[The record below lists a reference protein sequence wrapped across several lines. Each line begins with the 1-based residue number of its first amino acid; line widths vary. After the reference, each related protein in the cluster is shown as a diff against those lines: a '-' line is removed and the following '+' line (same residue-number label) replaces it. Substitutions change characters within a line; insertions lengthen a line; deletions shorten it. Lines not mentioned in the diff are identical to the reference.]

1 MPEEVLAVRGDPSP
15 GLVTEVAVAVGMTLS
30 FPSTLRETEMTATV
44 ATPPEGQVLQ
54 ECLERIVRDVFGSGS
69 AITAVQRKRSQ
80 YSSFYGS
87 DVLTV
92 RLEAGGEVQVFLK
105 DFGSHE
111 RVKEGMKERR
121 EREVA
126 VYRDLLPGAGLGTAR
141 YYGSHLEE
149 SEGRLWLFL
158 ELVPGVPVAHSP
170 FEHWVAAAGWL
181 GRKDAYFTRQ
191 AALLEQNAGLIHH
204 DADYFLVTARKALD
218 TSYEVSTDFGRLM
231 EPLVARY
238 PRAVEAMVNSQPRTL
253 VHGTYRPI
261 QLILDLGQQPP
272 RLCPVDWEK
281 AGVGSCFFDLAFLAD
296 GFDPVRLAQLFEAYR
311 GAAEEGGLQ
320 VCGPEEMK
328 YLVDCH
334 RLHRVM
340 NWISVC
346 LERSFPEHKVAKLR
360 RMAEEIGQLV
370 LGE

>member
-1 MPEEVLAVRGDPSP
+1 MTPTISMPTEE
-15 GLVTEVAVAVGMTLS
+15 
-30 FPSTLRETEMTATV
+30 
-44 ATPPEGQVLQ
+44 QVLRAW
-54 ECLERIVRDVFGSGS
+54 LGPIVANVFGSGS
-69 AITAVQRKRSQ
+69 PIAAVGRKRSQ

-92 RLEAGGEVQVFLK
+92 RLEDGGEVQVFLK
-105 DFGSHE
+105 DFGSHQ
-111 RVKEGMKERR
+111 RVKEGLKERR

-141 YYGSHLEE
+141 YYGSHWDE
-149 SEGRLWLFL
+149 SQGRFWLFL
-158 ELVPGVPVAHSP
+158 ECVPGVPVAHSP
-170 FEHWVAAAGWL
+170 FEHWVSAAGWL
-181 GRKDAYFTRQ
+181 GRKDAYFSRR
-191 AALLEQNAGLIHH
+191 ADLLETFDGLIRH
-204 DADYFLVTARKALD
+204 DADYFLSTAEKALK
-218 TSYEVSTDFGRLM
+218 TSYEVSADFGRLM

-238 PRAVEAMVNSQPRTL
+238 PRAVEAMVNSRPRTL

-261 QLILDLGQQPP
+261 QIVLDLEQQPP

-296 GFDPVRLAQLFEAYR
+296 GFDPVRLARLFEAYR
-311 GAAEEGGLQ
+311 SAAEEGGLRA
-320 VCGPEEMK
+320 CGPEEMQ

-346 LERSFPEHKVAKLR
+346 LERSFPEHKVTKLR
-360 RMAEEIGQLV
+360 RLAEEIGRLV